1 MNIDLFWD
9 DEQQTVLLAEFKNG
23 WTWDDLHAVLSKI
36 KSLSDQ
42 RGQVFG
48 AIVDVR
54 DGLNLPGSSLFNQES
69 LKQFRRMLAID
80 QNGEKGPMV
89 IVGMNDMVKTVFNA
103 VSKFDRSLTHD
114 VHFAK
119 TMTEARQVIYGAVKK
134 VV

>member
-1 MNIDLFWD
+1 MKIDLFWD
-9 DEQQTVLLAEFKNG
+9 DEQQTVILAEFQDG
-23 WTWDDLHAVLSKI
+23 WTWDDLHTILSKI
-36 KSLSDQ
+36 KSLSDE

-54 DGLNLPGSSLFNQES
+54 NGLNLPGGSLFNQES
-69 LKQFRRMLAID
+69 LQQFRRMLDID
-80 QNGEKGPMV
+80 QNGKKGPMV
-89 IVGMNDMVKTVFNA
+89 IVGMNNMVRSVFNA
-103 VSKFDRSLTHD
+103 VSKFDRTLTRD